1 MSSAHS
7 RFEAVSR
14 RSFVKRSLAL
24 GALVVTPGLACS
36 KSDKQAFSA
45 SDTTDAGATSTA
57 AAAST
62 TATSAT
68 TSATSAASSAVPS
81 TAATPAAAGAS
92 DAFPNGGQLVINFT
106 YSAADGGQVHS
117 PYIAVWIEDEAGEMV
132 KTVSLWYKSRESK
145 YLNELTRWATVES
158 AFESAGKTDPVDTVS
173 GATRVAGAYTVAWDG
188 TDADGAAVALGNY
201 FVCIEAAREHG
212 PYELIRG
219 AVAID
224 GTASTT
230 PLDDNGELSA
240 ASVEL
245 VV

>member
-1 MSSAHS
+1 MSSTHS

-14 RSFVKRSLAL
+14 RAFVKRSLAL

-36 KSDKQAFSA
+36 KSDQQAFSA
-45 SDTTDAGATSTA
+45 SAATDDGAAASSTA
-57 AAAST
+57 AVPTTTPVSANSST
-62 TATSAT
+62 SPTTVTAVTAGRDTTTAATSAF
-68 TSATSAASSAVPS
+68 PS
-81 TAATPAAAGAS
+81 
-92 DAFPNGGQLVINFT
+92 GGQLVINFT
-106 YSAADGGQVHS
+106 FTAPSGGQVHS
-117 PYIAVWIEDEAGEMV
+117 PYIAVWIEDAAGEMV

-158 AFESAGKTDPVDTVS
+158 AFENEGKTDPVDTVS

-188 TDADGAAVALGNY
+188 TDVDGAAVAQGDY

-219 AVAID
+219 AVTIG

-240 ASVEL
+240 ASAEL

>member
-1 MSSAHS
+1 MSSPHS

-57 AAAST
+57 AVAST
-62 TATSAT
+62 TA

-81 TAATPAAAGAS
+81 TATTSAAAGAS

-106 YSAADGGQVHS
+106 YSAADGGQLHS

-201 FVCIEAAREHG
+201 FVCIEAARERG

-224 GTASTT
+224 GSASTT